1 MSSQS
6 VPNDII
12 SHNGTQVVRIRRRRR
27 RPVLERRLSLS
38 KLGREYQHQAR
49 YDFVQEAVI
58 LALIALASIVWPAV
72 HTVQIIAEAF

>member
-6 VPNDII
+6 VPNEII

-27 RPVLERRLSLS
+27 RPVLEKSLS
-38 KLGREYQHQAR
+38 RLGREYQHQAR